1 MKSLYSRLA
10 AFASITAMAASPA
23 FAQDA
28 ATQTDEPELVQNTIV
43 VTVQKREQNLRDVP
57 ISVSAV
63 SGDFMDDLGLGEFD
77 EIARFIPGL
86 EVQEQSPNNPGFVIR
101 GLTSDSG
108 QANIEPRVAI
118 FQDGVS
124 ISRSRGSIVELF
136 DIERVE
142 VAKGPQPTL
151 FGRGALI
158 GGVNIIQAKPELGQ
172 LGGAVKLGGGNFNE
186 VFAEGHVNA
195 GLGDMFAVRLAGRM
209 QQRDGYVESVN
220 PNEDDFNSR
229 DMKAVRF
236 SALFAPNEDFDAT
249 LILNWQEDTPTG
261 TSFKSGAIAPCDGCS
276 TEAWEP
282 ANLNSFGNFLGG
294 EKLGLDRTVQSATL
308 LADYE
313 INDQVSLSSI
323 TGTRHFDGV
332 EVFDPDGFGLPL
344 FIFAEDA
351 QGDQF
356 SQELRLNYADDT
368 FSGFL
373 GASFFKE
380 DGAQK
385 VPLTYDE
392 RALQMFFAAGPFG
405 VPPTNEAFEAFLA
418 ANPIYNL
425 NLTALQ
431 LSGGLLQIPLKPIH
445 NEFFENTGKT
455 EAVEIFADGTAKL
468 TDRFE
473 ITGGLRYTSEDK
485 TTGIS
490 VGNLNGN
497 SALTGGGIFVTAP
510 TNGRETQS
518 DTFEGFTYRF
528 AATYKLSDSWNLFAN
543 YARGRRPEVITASTT
558 SATERFTTLPAEIVK
573 SYETGV
579 KGLLFGGDLSV
590 QASTFRYDYEN
601 FQTSIFEDGV
611 FIPLNAGNATSYGI
625 ETEANWVVTDNIG
638 LVATYGY
645 NHSRFDDTDDSGQQ
659 QQFGGNPF
667 RLSPDHTASLAGFFA
682 VPTGFGEVTVSPSY
696 TWQSQVHF
704 DNTQRDLISQD
715 GYGLLNLNLGWTSS
729 NEMFGVEVYAKN
741 LLDEEYLIDAG
752 NTGDSF
758 GIPTFIAGPPRMF
771 GVRVSA
777 EY

>member
-1 MKSLYSRLA
+1 MKSFYSRLA
-10 AFASITAMAASPA
+10 AFASITALSAAPA
-23 FAQDA
+23 LAQETA
-28 ATQTDEPELVQNTIV
+28 GTVETDVPELVQNTIY
-43 VTVQKREQNLRDVP
+43 VTVQKREQDLKDVP
-57 ISVSAV
+57 IAVSAV
-63 SGDFMDDLGLGEFD
+63 DGEFLDQLGIGEFD
-77 EIARFIPGL
+77 EIARFVPGL

-108 QANIEPRVAI
+108 EANIEPRIAV

-158 GGVNIIQAKPELGQ
+158 GGVNIIQAKPTLDGFY
-172 LGGAVKLGGGNFNE
+172 GAAKLGTGNFNE

-195 GLGDMFAVRLAGRM
+195 AMGDMFAVRLAGRL

-220 PNEDDFNSR
+220 PNEEDFNSK
-229 DMKAVRF
+229 DTKAVRL
-236 SALFAPNEDFDAT
+236 SALFAPTESFDAT

-282 ANLNSFGNFLGG
+282 ANLNSFGDFLGG

-308 LADYE
+308 LANYD
-313 INDQVSLSSI
+313 INDALSLSSI
-323 TGTRHFDGV
+323 TGTRHFESV

-344 FIFAEDA
+344 LIFAEDA

-356 SQELRLNYADDT
+356 SQELRLNYADET
-368 FSGFL
+368 FSGFI

-380 DGAQK
+380 DGAQN

-392 RALQMFFAAGPFG
+392 RALQLFLVGGPAA
-405 VPPTNEAFEAFLA
+405 VPTTNEAFEAFLA
-418 ANPIYNL
+418 ANPEFNL

-431 LSGGLLQIPLKPIH
+431 LLGVQIPLKPIH

-455 EAVEIFADGTAKL
+455 EAVEIFADGTAVL

-473 ITGGLRYTSEDK
+473 ITAGVRYTSEDK
-485 TTGIS
+485 TTGIT
-490 VGNLNGN
+490 VGNLNGP
-497 SALTGGGIFVTAP
+497 SALTGGGVFVTAP
-510 TNGRETQS
+510 TEGRVTQS
-518 DTFEGFTYRF
+518 DEFDGFTYRF
-528 AATYKLSDSWNLFAN
+528 AAKYDLTDHWSLFAN

-558 SATERFTTLPAEIVK
+558 NAAQRFTTLPAEIVRSK
-573 SYETGV
+573 EVGL
-579 KGLLFGGDLSV
+579 KGLALDNALSL
-590 QASTFRYDYEN
+590 QASVFHYDYEN
-601 FQTSIFEDGV
+601 FQSSIIEDGV
-611 FIPLNAGNATSYGI
+611 IVPINAGNATSYGF
-625 ETEANWVVTDNIG
+625 ETEANWSMTDM
-638 LVATYGY
+638 VALIASYGY
-645 NHSRFDDTDDSGQQ
+645 NHSRFDDSANGEP

-667 RLSPDHTASLAGFFA
+667 RLSPDHTASIAALVA
-682 VPTGFGEVTVSPSY
+682 VPTGFGEFTVSPSY
-696 TWQSQVHF
+696 TWQSDVYF
-704 DNTQRDLISQD
+704 DNTERDLISQD
-715 GYGLLNLNLGWTSS
+715 GYGLLNLNLGWTMP

-758 GIPTFIAGPPRMF
+758 GIPTFIAGAPRMY
-771 GVRVSA
+771 GVRLTA
-777 EY
+777 EF